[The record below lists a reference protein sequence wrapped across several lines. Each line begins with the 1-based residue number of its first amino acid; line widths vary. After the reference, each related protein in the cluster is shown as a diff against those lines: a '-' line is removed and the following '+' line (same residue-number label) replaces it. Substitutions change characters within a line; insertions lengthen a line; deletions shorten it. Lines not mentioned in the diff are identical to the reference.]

1 MILKKIVTGDFKLA
15 CRDYF
20 YLLTQGYPE
29 RGSLKMAGDRYRLS
43 RDQRSVLY
51 RGISSEKKSRIRNA
65 RLVPNSNNMHL
76 TIDGYNVLFTILNY
90 RLGRAVFIS
99 TDGIVRD
106 AGSLHGKLRDE
117 DIFNECIDDLFT
129 TIVPMNPSRVDI
141 FLDSPVSASQRHH
154 QIISQKL
161 NDFNLTGA
169 CSLVHSA
176 DQEIR
181 ACNTG
186 VLVSSD
192 TVLIE
197 KTTIPVTDMARYV
210 LEKKY
215 GAEFYAMQEFLDVM
229 GNEGKEN
236 ALL

>member
-1 MILKKIVTGDFKLA
+1 MILKEIVTGDFKLA

-29 RGSLKMAGDRYRLS
+29 RGSLKIVGDRYRLS

-51 RGISSEKKSRIRNA
+51 RGISSEKKSGIRNA
-65 RLVPNSNNMHL
+65 RLVPISNNMHL
-76 TIDGYNVLFTILNY
+76 VIDGYNVLFTVLNY
-90 RLGRAVFIS
+90 RLGRAIFIS

-117 DIFNECIDDLFT
+117 DIFHECIDDLFT
-129 TIVPMNPSRVDI
+129 TIVPLHPSRVDI

-154 QIISQKL
+154 QELQKRL
-161 NDFNLTGA
+161 GDFNLIGE
-169 CSLVHSA
+169 CRLVHSA
-176 DQEIR
+176 DQEIKSF
-181 ACNTG
+181 NTG

-192 TVLIE
+192 TALIE
-197 KTTIPVTDMARYV
+197 KTTVPVTDLARSV
-210 LEKKY
+210 LEKKF
-215 GAEFYAMQEFLDVM
+215 GAEFYTLQEFLDAM

-236 ALL
+236 AGV